1 MHTLV
6 QVISVPCLLSFL
18 LAYSPE
24 QVSDWHNVRFFHR
37 SGFLIGSISFAA
49 PIRKIKP
56 LALSSETDGAVEQ
69 EILPAKQLQVRR
81 HTAWQTQVIYF
92 IIIQ

>member
-1 MHTLV
+1 MFMHTLV

-24 QVSDWHNVRFFHR
+24 QVSDWHTMSVSCTEVDYRI
-37 SGFLIGSISFAA
+37 SLIA

-56 LALSSETDGAVEQ
+56 LSLSTEADGVIDQ
-69 EILPAKQLQVRR
+69 EISPAKQLQVSSIL
-81 HTAWQTQVIYF
+81 QF
-92 IIIQ
+92 